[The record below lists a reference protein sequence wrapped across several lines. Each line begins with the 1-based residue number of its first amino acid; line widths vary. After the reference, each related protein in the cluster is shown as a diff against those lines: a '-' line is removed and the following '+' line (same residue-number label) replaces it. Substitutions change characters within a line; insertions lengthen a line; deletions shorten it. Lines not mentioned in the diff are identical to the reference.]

1 MQQIKFNQTD
11 LLNYNEIDLLI
22 RSDFPNERALII
34 TNKLKH
40 YIFIYENIVYVFNKD
55 TITYKQ
61 IEDSIGNKKDDFI
74 ISKISCYIEASIKNL
89 NEHEMKSLKYD
100 HPKSFNKICE
110 NSNISRSLSQI
121 RVELTMVDKPFKPD
135 YFQLHFKN
143 GYIDL
148 RTLEFKQRIVGEDF
162 IKNYINRD
170 YEKSNEEKEKY
181 FFNILKQIYPNEK
194 DLETMLFI
202 LGSAL
207 TGKATKLQKILFLLG
222 DGSAGKST
230 IMEITQSAIGC
241 YFETLPDYAFSDNN
255 KDKNKSFSTFYNNE
269 SVRIIWTNE
278 PKTDKMDASTF
289 KKFCEGTI
297 KGELLYKN
305 GTYEFSHNGLPIF
318 TANEMPNI
326 NIDTGVKRRFRAYN
340 HTSYFT
346 EVKSEVNEEKNIYY
360 KNLLLLDNIIEKNM
374 LNTWIEILCRYAK
387 RWLEGEEIPIT
398 ENFNKATDEIIEVN
412 DIVKDF
418 VESKLL
424 ITKVD
429 MDITAR
435 REDRIGKNEMLDLY
449 REMYPKRG
457 ITTQLLIPKL
467 RNFKIEYD
475 KGIIGNDGTRGCFV
489 GVKIKNTNDDEE
501 DLTINKLYP
510 ALDTKEKDNEIKLLK
525 LKILELEDYITNLKP
540 KAIEETK
547 EDTKKETKRQIKN
560 TVDEEERNIDDES
573 EELSLKDHIKRI
585 KDEAGITT
593 ISKPKEVEE
602 IIIKKS
608 KPKKE
613 KKEKEETVKK
623 GSNQKTKK
631 KYNETITEIFNC
643 DNVKEM
649 DEIDF

>member
-22 RSDFPNERALII
+22 RSDFPNERAMII
-34 TNKLKH
+34 TNKLKN
-40 YIFIYENIVYVFNKD
+40 YIFICDNIVYVFNTD

-74 ISKISCYIEASIKNL
+74 ISKISCYIESSIKNL

-100 HPKSFNKICE
+100 HPKTFNKICE

-121 RVELTMVDKPFKPD
+121 RVELTMQEKPFKPD
-135 YFQLHFKN
+135 YYQLHFKN

-148 RTLEFKQRIVGEDF
+148 KTLEFKQRVVGHDY

-170 YEKSNEEKEKY
+170 YEKTNEEKETY
-181 FFNILKQIYPNEK
+181 FFNVLRQIYPNEK

-230 IMEITQSAIGC
+230 IMEITQSAMGC

-255 KDKNKSFSTFYNNE
+255 KDKNKTFSTFYNNE

-278 PKTDKMDASTF
+278 PKTDKMDSTTF
-289 KKFCEGTI
+289 KKFCEGNI

-305 GTYEFSHNGLPIF
+305 GTYAFTHNGLPIF

-346 EVKSEVNEEKNIYY
+346 EVKTEVNEEKNIYY

-387 RWLEGEEIPIT
+387 RWLEEGEEIPIT
-398 ENFNKATDEIIEVN
+398 ENFTKATDEIIEVN

-418 VESKLL
+418 VESKLI
-424 ITKVD
+424 ITKIE

-457 ITTQLLIPKL
+457 VTTQLLIPKL

-489 GVKIKNTNDDEE
+489 GVKIKNSNDDEE
-501 DLTINKLYP
+501 DLIINKLYP

-525 LKILELEDYITNLKP
+525 QKLEELEFLLKD
-540 KAIEETK
+540 K
-547 EDTKKETKRQIKN
+547 
-560 TVDEEERNIDDES
+560 DEE
-573 EELSLKDHIKRI
+573 IK
-585 KDEAGITT
+585 KL
-593 ISKPKEVEE
+593 SKPKEEIKQVITAEIKEE
-602 IIIKKS
+602 INNDNEEKEKAILKDFIKQQRQEQRQEQRTEDKKEVIIEKVVKI
-608 KPKKE
+608 KKE
-613 KKEKEETVKK
+613 KKEKKE
-623 GSNQKTKK
+623 KK
-631 KYNETITEIFNC
+631 K
-643 DNVKEM
+643 KE
-649 DEIDF
+649 EIDLDKVFEDPILKQFFN